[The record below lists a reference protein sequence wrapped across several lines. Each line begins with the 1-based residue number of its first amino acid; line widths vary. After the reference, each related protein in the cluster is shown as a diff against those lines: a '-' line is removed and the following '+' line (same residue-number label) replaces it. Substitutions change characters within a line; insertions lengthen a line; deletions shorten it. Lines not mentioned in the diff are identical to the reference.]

1 MIKADCTSGFCQP
14 GAQVVIGMSSEV
26 GGSQCT
32 CCFPNQTAQQN
43 GEGSVWETP
52 LGWDSSARRVLLSP
66 MSLIVKTLRNSSG
79 SSPIWNPAFCQL
91 KILSEVIK
99 F

>member
-1 MIKADCTSGFCQP
+1 MIKADCTSGFRQP

-26 GGSQCT
+26 GGSQCP

-43 GEGSVWETP
+43 GEGSVRETP
-52 LGWDSSARRVLLSP
+52 LGWDSSAHRVLLSP
-66 MSLIVKTLRNSSG
+66 MSLIVKTLSSWG
-79 SSPIWNPAFCQL
+79 SSPIWNPASCQL